1 MIEIFCIWAAQ
12 YSRPLGNIASD
23 IEEVNLKFHLIS
35 INSNLNVNSS
45 MQLVAIIL
53 TRENIDSNVER
64 QST

>member
-12 YSRPLGNIASD
+12 NSRHLGNIASD

-35 INSNLNVNSS
+35 INSNLNLNSS

-53 TRENIDSNVER
+53 IRENIDSNVER